1 MVNWDGWPAIYNQW
15 ILASEI
21 ENLDTNTTQNLNDV
35 ATLNNTSDET
45 PIQTTFDDIEFAR
58 ENEDVTNGKSKKFKS
73 NELEKS
79 TKKVYV
85 GFINDDNIPDIIE
98 KERSKRNNRKVI
110 NENDEDT
117 SFIQKRISKRKIDS
131 PKPMNNNKKI
141 LKVNVI
147 DDKQIEFI
155 KNLKRK

>member
-1 MVNWDGWPAIYNQW
+1 M
-15 ILASEI
+15 
-21 ENLDTNTTQNLNDV
+21 DTNTTQNLNDV

-131 PKPMNNNKKI
+131 PNNNIKINNNNKKI